1 MAQNKARNFS
11 PHNNKNQQK
20 NIMSATEKNQQT
32 CLSPEAY
39 IRIIRNCN
47 NTEPKFRS
55 SVYPKQQPKK
65 PKK

>member
-1 MAQNKARNFS
+1 
-11 PHNNKNQQK
+11 
-20 NIMSATEKNQQT
+20 MSATEKNQQT

-47 NTEPKFRS
+47 NNTEPKFRS
-55 SVYPKQQPKK
+55 SVYPKPQPKK